1 MEADKERKGKT
12 RSYEVVGVLWHLHV
26 TFLINFYFL
35 SFPNIPFSSLVP
47 QSFFFSL
54 SPVVSLFVSWAPASE
69 PSQSITKEGNMPTT
83 GGRCKIKESFVVWQF
98 LWSWEEEMVESLWN
112 FSLSWCFNFLLYTLP
127 KSFPKQPGHLRRIKD
142 IWIKWVDSIIF
153 YIALQVV
160 NSLMFTFCPIH
171 SPSYSSLHLIKPK
184 PLPAFSRSGP
194 FYWYLDQHH
203 FLHLFHLYLVPLFIR
218 TLPALATAF
227 MISHC

>member
-1 MEADKERKGKT
+1 METDKERKGKA

-35 SFPNIPFSSLVP
+35 SFPNIPFSSLAP
-47 QSFFFSL
+47 QSFFFFSSFL
-54 SPVVSLFVSWAPASE
+54 LVSWAPASE
-69 PSQSITKEGNMPTT
+69 PSQSITKEGNMRTT
-83 GGRCKIKESFVVWQF
+83 GGRSKIKECFVVWQF
-98 LWSWEEEMVESLWN
+98 LWSWEEEMVESLWHL
-112 FSLSWCFNFLLYTLP
+112 SLSWCFNFLLYTLL
-127 KSFPKQPGHLRRIKD
+127 KSFPKQPGHLKRIKD
-142 IWIKWVDSIIF
+142 VWIKWVDSIIC

-171 SPSYSSLHLIKPK
+171 SPSYSSPHLIKPK
-184 PLPAFSRSGP
+184 PLQTFSRSGP

-203 FLHLFHLYLVPLFIR
+203 FLHLFHLYLVSLFIH

-227 MISHC
+227 MIFHC